1 MCVDNNLKANTIKFM
16 ITIPKYWRQFFSISL
31 LLSIGWIIFTA
42 FQTSQRIENN
52 FFVPQIGFQAPDF
65 ILSDLEGDS
74 YQLNNLKGTAVVINV
89 WASWCTPCKAEMP
102 AIQNIYEQYAD
113 ENIIILGINDTRQD
127 SVSEV
132 LDFARK
138 NDLTFPIL
146 LDYEGM
152 VSRDY
157 QVQALPTTFFISPQG
172 EIVDIV
178 IGGPMSEALLEIR
191 VRDLLGMQ

>member
-1 MCVDNNLKANTIKFM
+1 MVV
-16 ITIPKYWRQFFSISL
+16 IPKYWRQLLSLSL

-65 ILSDLEGDS
+65 ALSDIEGIN
-74 YQLNNLKGTAVVINV
+74 YQLNNLKGTAVVLNV
-89 WASWCTPCKAEMP
+89 WASWCTPCQAEMP

-113 ENIIILGINDTRQD
+113 ENLIILGINDTKQD

-132 LDFARK
+132 LDFASK

-146 LDYEGM
+146 LDYDGI
-152 VSRDY
+152 VSKDY

-172 EIVDIV
+172 EIKDIV

-191 VRDLLGMQ
+191 VQDLLGKN